1 MKRLQHFVNLLFSP
15 CFTRHLHASFSEGAN
30 YSQALRVPQG
40 LFLKH
45 QAGRSPPSKPA
56 LHFKHVFLQ
65 PVAIGW
71 RASLTLGTVATSDSD
86 VARQQVTL
94 ARHVIN
100 SCIPYFES
108 VHMLPISNLPQ
119 LLKTILAWLQRG
131 FDATTTWV
139 TQLSWWKFFL
149 FAALAL
155 IAGSIL
161 QDELFSSSP
170 NEEVVIK
177 SHKRA
182 SKGTGETN
190 ILIDDTGIH
199 FNPRNSKNRRSS
211 TADATD
217 AADAAEAD
225 EHANAVPPEPP
236 EPPAAPAK
244 PNYPVTTNASGE
256 EVHIELP
263 PQIGEELSNAIEEA
277 VDDAAEQKVSRYHQQ
292 ASTWFKSFVSLLV
305 LALFA
310 MKALVGG
317 KKRAEAE
324 TVTANEAAERE
335 SMQRQLSEAKMQM
348 MQAQVEPHFL
358 FNTLASVEHLIQV
371 DPPRAAKMQR
381 SLIQYLRAVLPQM
394 RDNALITNLGREA
407 DMVQAYLNLLKMRM
421 EERLT
426 VDFQIPDGLRS
437 AAFPPMML
445 QSMVENAI
453 KHGLEVKPEGG
464 TLRIVAEVAHNKLR
478 VTVTDD
484 GLGFGVVPSDGTG
497 LGLPTIRER
506 LKLLHGDQG
515 SLTITPNQ
523 PSGVC
528 AVIEVPYQLS
538 K

>member
-1 MKRLQHFVNLLFSP
+1 MF
-15 CFTRHLHASFSEGAN
+15 
-30 YSQALRVPQG
+30 
-40 LFLKH
+40 
-45 QAGRSPPSKPA
+45 
-56 LHFKHVFLQ
+56 
-65 PVAIGW
+65 
-71 RASLTLGTVATSDSD
+71 
-86 VARQQVTL
+86 
-94 ARHVIN
+94 
-100 SCIPYFES
+100 
-108 VHMLPISNLPQ
+108 PISSLPQ
-119 LLKTILAWLQRG
+119 LLKTILAWLQKA

-170 NEEVVIK
+170 DEEVVIK

-182 SKGTGETN
+182 SKNTGETN

-199 FNPRNSKNRRSS
+199 FNPRNSKNRRS
-211 TADATD
+211 TEAAGTDATPTD
-217 AADAAEAD
+217 ATPDSSD
-225 EHANAVPPEPP
+225 VPPE
-236 EPPAAPAK
+236 EPAEPVAPATPATPATPAAPAK
-244 PNYPVTTNASGE
+244 PSYPVTTNASGE

-324 TVTANEAAERE
+324 TVTANEAAERA

-426 VDFQIPDGLRS
+426 VDFQIPEGLRS

-453 KHGLEVKPEGG
+453 KHGLEVKPEGC
-464 TLRIVAEVAHNKLR
+464 TLRIVAEVAHSKLR
-478 VTVTDD
+478 VIVTDD
-484 GLGFGVVPSDGTG
+484 GLGFGAVPSDGTG

>member
-1 MKRLQHFVNLLFSP
+1 
-15 CFTRHLHASFSEGAN
+15 
-30 YSQALRVPQG
+30 
-40 LFLKH
+40 
-45 QAGRSPPSKPA
+45 
-56 LHFKHVFLQ
+56 
-65 PVAIGW
+65 
-71 RASLTLGTVATSDSD
+71 
-86 VARQQVTL
+86 
-94 ARHVIN
+94 
-100 SCIPYFES
+100 
-108 VHMLPISNLPQ
+108 MLPISDLPQ
-119 LLKTILAWLQRG
+119 LLKTILAWLQRA

-182 SKGTGETN
+182 SKGTGDTN

-211 TADATD
+211 TADA
-217 AADAAEAD
+217 ASEPADTAETD
-225 EHANAVPPEPP
+225 EHANTVPPEPP
-236 EPPAAPAK
+236 EPPAAPAAPAK
-244 PNYPVTTNASGE
+244 PSYPVTTNASGE

-464 TLRIVAEVAHNKLR
+464 TLRIVAEVAHSKLR

>member
-1 MKRLQHFVNLLFSP
+1 
-15 CFTRHLHASFSEGAN
+15 
-30 YSQALRVPQG
+30 
-40 LFLKH
+40 
-45 QAGRSPPSKPA
+45 
-56 LHFKHVFLQ
+56 
-65 PVAIGW
+65 
-71 RASLTLGTVATSDSD
+71 
-86 VARQQVTL
+86 
-94 ARHVIN
+94 
-100 SCIPYFES
+100 
-108 VHMLPISNLPQ
+108 MLPISNLPQ

-211 TADATD
+211 AADA
-217 AADAAEAD
+217 ASEPADAAEAD
-225 EHANAVPPEPP
+225 TQASAVPPAPP

-244 PNYPVTTNASGE
+244 PSYPVTTNASGE

-464 TLRIVAEVAHNKLR
+464 TLRIVAEVAHSKLR